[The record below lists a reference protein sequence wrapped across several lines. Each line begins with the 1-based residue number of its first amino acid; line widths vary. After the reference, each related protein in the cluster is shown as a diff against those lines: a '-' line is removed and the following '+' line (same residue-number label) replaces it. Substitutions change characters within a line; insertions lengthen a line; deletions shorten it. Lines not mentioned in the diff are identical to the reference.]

1 MTRLTSSQSDDTRS
15 DDALVV
21 ADSDERLPELS
32 SAMRALATHL
42 ETAMAGMAPDDV
54 VIEVES
60 GRHEVLG
67 PFAFTRLQAA
77 DGMTALLPRDVVV
90 DILSCVRRHRGVRSP
105 VEDRAV
111 FSHRGIAH
119 LGRLH

>member
-54 VIEVES
+54 VIEVD
-60 GRHEVLG
+60 VN
-67 PFAFTRLQAA
+67 Q
-77 DGMTALLPRDVVV
+77 DGTK
-90 DILSCVRRHRGVRSP
+90 SS
-105 VEDRAV
+105 
-111 FSHRGIAH
+111 AH
-119 LGRLH
+119 LRLCAYKRPTE